1 MFVLLLYKKEP
12 SWQDQ
17 EQGEVVMDTT
27 LPETT
32 PWKASI
38 LIFSLGKPA
47 LMLMPRYPFNL
58 LSLPCFSHR
67 GKTDE
72 KEMGTM
78 TFLLFSTFPLLFSL
92 KCQLLLYK
100 REDHKCGGMG
110 SFIKVEEMTRQIK
123 SISCVNY
130 LNAVEGGDYFQS

>member
-12 SWQDQ
+12 SWQASRA
-17 EQGEVVMDTT
+17 GRGCRV
-27 LPETT
+27 T
-32 PWKASI
+32 PPCLREPPRKP
-38 LIFSLGKPA
+38 LFSLSKPV

-58 LSLPCFSHR
+58 LFLQCFSHR

-110 SFIKVEEMTRQIK
+110 SFIKVEEMTRQRLK
-123 SISCVNY
+123 AFPV
-130 LNAVEGGDYFQS
+130 